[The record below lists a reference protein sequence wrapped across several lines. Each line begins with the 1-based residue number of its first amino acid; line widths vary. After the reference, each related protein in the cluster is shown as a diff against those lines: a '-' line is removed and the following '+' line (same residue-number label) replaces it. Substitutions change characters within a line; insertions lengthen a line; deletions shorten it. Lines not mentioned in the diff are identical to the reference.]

1 MTAVSCEQFSGIIKN
16 HLAEVEHCALNAVSQ
31 LHEALA
37 RLQAENELLRRQ
49 VAEPSPEG
57 GDGKTHEHRQHGLS
71 GQLDWHREWSGGG
84 CETVRSE
91 LPESFKAVEPWDIRK
106 SALEQLGGTGTVPLR
121 ALTVA
126 YRRDSARPH
135 YKGSGAAQ
143 RIVRSVAFEYATF
156 GLVIFNTLWM
166 AIDLDFNGKALLE
179 SSAVF
184 QAAEHFFVTM
194 FSLEL
199 VVRFLAFERKRIAF
213 SDRWFLLDSSIVILM
228 ILDSWVLTIA
238 IVVTGNSNLGGMN
251 IISTLRI
258 LRVLRIARMMKICRF
273 MPELETM
280 MSSMLTGIRAV
291 LTAGMIMLAM
301 TYGFAIALRSQSMST
316 DLGHDLFSSVPLSIY
331 RLLVETMLPDNG
343 ELLTHIVRESWSCGI
358 IYGSFLLLS
367 TITVLNLVVGILV
380 DVVSRVSSEETEERN
395 IEAMSNA
402 LESMLRSADDDYD
415 GLVSKAEFESIVANP
430 EAVSFLYRVG
440 VDVQTLAGEAEVIFG
455 TQGTS
460 RLPFE
465 EFKEEVLQFRRTQT
479 ATLGTIMAT
488 RRRLHM
494 TLEQFAG
501 RLEVLESL
509 AHKSS
514 IGHLGLVTCPPEK
527 LLTEAPAPQVLDCE
541 PQCRSARHD
550 KASL

>member
-1 MTAVSCEQFSGIIKN
+1 MSAFSYGQFTGVFKN
-16 HLAEVEHCALNAVSQ
+16 QLAEVERCALNEVRQ
-31 LHEALA
+31 LHEALE
-37 RLQAENELLRRQ
+37 RLRAENQLLRRQ
-49 VAEPSPEG
+49 VAQPSPEW
-57 GDGKTHEHRQHGLS
+57 GDGKMHEHHLHDLNGQH
-71 GQLDWHREWSGGG
+71 DWERDCPNRREDARTEG
-84 CETVRSE
+84 
-91 LPESFKAVEPWDIRK
+91 PESFKALEPWNIKK
-106 SALEQLGGTGTVPLR
+106 SALEQPSSNDTASGRSVSLRYHRDTVQTRYKRSGTP
-121 ALTVA
+121 
-126 YRRDSARPH
+126 
-135 YKGSGAAQ
+135 Q
-143 RIVRSVAFEYATF
+143 RVVRSAAFEYATF

-166 AIDLDFNGKALLE
+166 AIDLDFNGKPLLE

-301 TYGFAIALRSQSMST
+301 TYGFAIALRSQSTST
-316 DLGHDLFSSVPLSIY
+316 AWGHEHFPSVPHSVY
-331 RLLVETMLPDNG
+331 TLLVESMLPDNG
-343 ELLTHIVRESWSCGI
+343 ELLTLIGRDSWLCGI
-358 IYGSFLLLS
+358 IYGVFLLLS
-367 TITVLNLVVGILV
+367 AITVLNMLVGMLV
-380 DVVSRVSSEETEERN
+380 DVISRVSTEETEQRN
-395 IEAMSNA
+395 IEAMGKA
-402 LESMLRSADDDYD
+402 LQSMLRSADKDYD